1 MIRKIKERIYR
12 FFKPTVKVRININF
26 IGRDEWKLLVD
37 EYGLTDE
44 VFKGKIEDDHITIK
58 DLKFKKE
65 EVIFI
70 K

>member
-1 MIRKIKERIYR
+1 MIRKIKERIHR
-12 FFKPTVKVRININF
+12 LFKPTVKVRININF

-37 EYGLTDE
+37 EYGLTDK
-44 VFKGKIEDDHITIK
+44 VFKARIEDDHIAIK

>member
-12 FFKPTVKVRININF
+12 LFKPAVKVRININF

-37 EYGLTDE
+37 EYDLTDK
-44 VFKGKIEDDHITIK
+44 VFKGRIEDDHIAIK

>member
-1 MIRKIKERIYR
+1 MIRKIKERIHR
-12 FFKPTVKVRININF
+12 LFKPAVKVRININF

-37 EYGLTDE
+37 EYGLTDKI
-44 VFKGKIEDDHITIK
+44 FKGKIKDDHSSIK
-58 DLKFKKE
+58 YLKFKKE

>member
-1 MIRKIKERIYR
+1 MIRKIKERIHR
-12 FFKPTVKVRININF
+12 FFKPAVKVRININF

-37 EYGLTDE
+37 EYGLTDK
-44 VFKGKIEDDHITIK
+44 VFKGKIEDDHISIK

>member
-12 FFKPTVKVRININF
+12 LFKPAVKVRININF

-37 EYGLTDE
+37 EYCLTDK
-44 VFKGKIEDDHITIK
+44 VFKGKIEDDHIAIK

>member
-1 MIRKIKERIYR
+1 MTRKIKERIYR

-37 EYGLTDE
+37 EYGLTDK
-44 VFKGKIEDDHITIK
+44 VFKGKIENDHIAIK

>member
-12 FFKPTVKVRININF
+12 LFKPAVKVRININF

-37 EYGLTDE
+37 EYGLTDK
-44 VFKGKIEDDHITIK
+44 VFKGKIEDDYIAIK

>member
-1 MIRKIKERIYR
+1 MTRKIKERIYR

-37 EYGLTDE
+37 EYGLTDK
-44 VFKGKIEDDHITIK
+44 VFKGKIEDDHISIK

>member
-37 EYGLTDE
+37 EYCLTDE

>member
-1 MIRKIKERIYR
+1 MTRKIKERIYR

-37 EYGLTDE
+37 EYGLTDK
-44 VFKGKIEDDHITIK
+44 VFKGKIENDHISIK

>member
-1 MIRKIKERIYR
+1 MTRKIKERIYR

-26 IGRDEWKLLVD
+26 IGRNEWKLLVD
-37 EYGLTDE
+37 EYGLTDK
-44 VFKGKIEDDHITIK
+44 VFKGKIEDDHISIK